1 MKRFLIRWFLNAI
14 ALMVVVHVVPG
25 VRVSQWET
33 LAVAALV
40 LGFLNAFLRP
50 VLLLLSLPVTVL
62 TLGLF
67 TLVVNGLVF
76 YLAAWLVSGFVV
88 AGFGSAFV
96 GALAYS
102 VASYLLS
109 IVTGVD

>member
-1 MKRFLIRWFLNAI
+1 MKGFMLRWFLNAI

-25 VRVSQWET
+25 VRVAQWET

-50 VLLLLSLPVTVL
+50 VLLVLALPVTIL

-76 YLAAWLVSGFVV
+76 YLASWLVSGFVV
-88 AGFGSAFV
+88 SGFGSAFV
-96 GALAYS
+96 GALVFS